1 MKGFGTDEKAIIETL
16 APLDAFQIDSL
27 GHAFKATVGKSL
39 LASIEG
45 ETSGWFEGALR
56 AKVLGPVGYDVWL
69 VHRACNGAGTNE
81 DILNEVLIGR
91 SNSEMWALKQAFR
104 ATYHKDMEKVVE
116 EDLSMKTKR
125 MFVMVMQAARQ
136 EEWAPVDPG
145 LVQQD
150 VKDLKNAARGAGT
163 DEIKICGIL
172 LSRSNNHL
180 RAVAHA
186 YSSKPDGLSSMVKS
200 EFSGHM
206 EGALLH
212 AVRAVEGNAPYG
224 VSQTAALL
232 EASMK
237 GLGTQ
242 DEKLVYRTL
251 RAHWDRRRFED
262 IKAEYARTQHK
273 KGLRNRVEGETS
285 GDYKRFLAAVIG
297 H

>member
-1 MKGFGTDEKAIIETL
+1 MPLLTCFPLLPSCRRTL

-56 AKVLGPVGYDVWL
+56 AKILGPVGYDVWL

-91 SNSEMWALKQAFR
+91 SNAEMWALKQAFR
-104 ATYHKDMEKVVE
+104 ATYNRDMEKVVE
-116 EDLSMKTKR
+116 DDLSMKTKR

-163 DEIKICGIL
+163 DEIKVSSRELLTIEAEDIIDVSL
-172 LSRSNNHL
+172 LSVCADLRHPPLSLQQPSASRGPRLQLQAGRS
-180 RAVAHA
+180 
-186 YSSKPDGLSSMVKS
+186 
-200 EFSGHM
+200 
-206 EGALLH
+206 
-212 AVRAVEGNAPYG
+212 
-224 VSQTAALL
+224 
-232 EASMK
+232 
-237 GLGTQ
+237 
-242 DEKLVYRTL
+242 
-251 RAHWDRRRFED
+251 FEHG
-262 IKAEYARTQHK
+262 Q
-273 KGLRNRVEGETS
+273 V
-285 GDYKRFLAAVIG
+285 
-297 H
+297 